1 MISKEVDI
9 LKDKLKIVLNF
20 LLILIPWFISGIIFP
35 YNEGFYEALK
45 IPSFALPGVVIGIT
59 WFILYI
65 LISVSIYIISKKIN
79 ILKSKD
85 YLYVLITNYLA
96 NQLFSFAFFYLMSPF
111 LAFVMTTITFIS
123 SIFLF
128 IESRAINKKAS
139 YFLIPYIVFS
149 GYALIVSLSIYIM
162 NF

>member
-1 MISKEVDI
+1 M
-9 LKDKLKIVLNF
+9 KDKLKVVLKF
-20 LLILIPWFISGIIFP
+20 LLILLPWFIGGLLFP
-35 YNEGFYEALK
+35 YNKDFYETLK

-59 WFILYI
+59 WLILYV
-65 LISVSIYIISKKIN
+65 LISISIYMVSKKSN
-79 ILKSKD
+79 ILKNKD

-111 LAFVMTTITFIS
+111 LAFVMTSITFIS

-128 IESRAINKKAS
+128 IETKNINKKAS
-139 YFLIPYIVFS
+139 YYLIPYIIFS
-149 GYALIVSLSIYIM
+149 SYALIVSLSVYIM

>member
-1 MISKEVDI
+1 MKIKFKDI
-9 LKDKLKIVLNF
+9 LSFI
-20 LLILIPWFISGIIFP
+20 LILLPWLISGIIFP
-35 YNEGFYEALK
+35 YNKDFYEALK
-45 IPSFALPGVVIGIT
+45 IPSFALPGFVIGII
-59 WFILYI
+59 WLVLYV
-65 LISVSIYIISKKIN
+65 LISISIYIINKKIN
-79 ILKSKD
+79 ILKNND
-85 YLYVLITNYLA
+85 YLYILLTNYLA

-128 IESRAINKKAS
+128 IETREINKKAS

-149 GYALIVSLSIYIM
+149 LYAFIVSLSVYIM

>member
-1 MISKEVDI
+1 M
-9 LKDKLKIVLNF
+9 KDKLKMILRF
-20 LLILIPWFISGIIFP
+20 LLILLPWLISGIIFP
-35 YNEGFYEALK
+35 YNKDFYETLK

-59 WFILYI
+59 WLILYI
-65 LISVSIYIISKKIN
+65 LISISIYIISEKIN
-79 ILKSKD
+79 ILKNKD

-111 LAFVMTTITFIS
+111 LAFVMTSITFIS

-128 IESRAINKKAS
+128 IETRNINKKAS
-139 YFLIPYIVFS
+139 YFLIPYTVFS
-149 GYALIVSLSIYIM
+149 AYALIVSLSVYIM